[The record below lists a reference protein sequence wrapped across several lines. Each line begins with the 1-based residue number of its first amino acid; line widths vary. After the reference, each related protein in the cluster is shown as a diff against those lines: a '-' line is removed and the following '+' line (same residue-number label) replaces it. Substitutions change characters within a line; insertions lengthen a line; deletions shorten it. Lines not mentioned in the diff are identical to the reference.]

1 MTETQA
7 GARHKPS
14 ALELIAEC
22 VLRLRMTDPTD
33 TRASLLAAWHGFGTA
48 EAAGRMLREDNDED
62 AVLARNATPVFEA
75 VAVLMRQAPSM
86 PYTDFVVENVSGL
99 VPEGYRP
106 TDDSDQFDDPNV
118 VADLSAAGQ
127 VRRGILALALE
138 LNTLLPEAAENA
150 AAPDDR
156 LACEH
161 GTRLA
166 YELSNCWEGKLSSYL
181 NGGRDLI
188 GDRKMPSAGAK
199 PKQGKKKRTP
209 KRK

>member
-1 MTETQA
+1 MIETEA
-7 GARHKPS
+7 DARHKLS

-22 VLRLRMTDPTD
+22 VARLRMTDPTD

-62 AVLARNATPVFEA
+62 AVLGRNATPVFEA
-75 VAVLMRQAPSM
+75 VAVLLRRAPSM
-86 PYTDFVVENVSGL
+86 PYIDFVMESVSGL
-99 VPEGYRP
+99 APEGYRQ
-106 TDDSDQFDDPNV
+106 TDDRDQFDDSNFV
-118 VADLSAAGQ
+118 TDLSAAGQ

-166 YELSNCWEGKLSSYL
+166 FELSNCWEGKLGSYL

-188 GDRKMPSAGAK
+188 GDRQTRSAAAK
-199 PKQGKKKRTP
+199 PKQGKKKRKP

>member
-1 MTETQA
+1 MTETEA

-22 VLRLRMTDPTD
+22 VARLRMTEPAD
-33 TRASLLAAWHGFGTA
+33 TPAVLLAAWHGFGTA
-48 EAAGRMLREDNDED
+48 EAAGRMLRCDNDED

-75 VAVLMRQAPSM
+75 VAVLMRRAPSM
-86 PYTDFVVENVSGL
+86 PYTDFVVENISGL
-99 VPEGYRP
+99 VPDGYQP
-106 TDDSDQFDDPNV
+106 TSNADQLDDPLAV
-118 VADLSAAGQ
+118 PDMSPAGS
-127 VRRGILALALE
+127 VRSGILALALE

-150 AAPDDR
+150 TAPDDR
-156 LACEH
+156 VACEH

-166 YELSNCWEGKLSSYL
+166 YELSNCWEGKLTSYM

-188 GDRKMPSAGAK
+188 GDRRTQPVGAK
-199 PKQGKKKRTP
+199 PKQGKKKRKP